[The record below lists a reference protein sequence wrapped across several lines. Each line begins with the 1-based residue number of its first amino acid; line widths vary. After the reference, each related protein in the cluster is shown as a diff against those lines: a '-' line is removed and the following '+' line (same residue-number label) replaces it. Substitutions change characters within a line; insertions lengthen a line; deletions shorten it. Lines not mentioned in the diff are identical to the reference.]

1 MSSTLFPDP
10 PPAAATAEPP
20 VWIRRLVILRQLDPE
35 VDVIREIPFGL
46 GLNLIVTRQPEADSV
61 EALGHDVGKT
71 LLTRLIRYLLGEA
84 RYTDSRTRTAIRRA
98 LPDSIVA
105 GEFRLAGEDWAVMRP
120 LGAPSTFVARA
131 RRATGWRDLLT
142 GQVDE
147 NEFPAFVQ
155 RVGDAVLERVSSPLL
170 TNERRPIRW
179 LDVLAWI
186 ARDQKCR
193 YSHPLVWRHSEA
205 DSGTPA
211 LHIED
216 ASTVLRSMTGL
227 MDAREKVLFE
237 EHDALLAKRQ
247 ELAQE
252 KLRLERQ
259 IEAEET
265 ALKTDLQD
273 LLKSTDMG
281 ISELGLEL
289 LRTKTQSMR
298 ELRTSEIQKLDL
310 GSRRSGY
317 ETAVKALAD
326 ADAQDK
332 ALVEQIA
339 GVETHIKKREDRP
352 LSVYERF
359 AALCDRQTDDCPV
372 KLKIAQQ
379 QVPTPDQEDL
389 IEMKGELEA
398 QQKRLADLRGGRA
411 ALVGEFQTARTRLR
425 DAESRLSS
433 LTEGIDGSIALH
445 SAMERRVERHL
456 SRTTRLVQAGKE
468 HDELTTQ
475 INQSLTKQSEL
486 RDALAPSRAWLPM
499 RFTALCQELIGGNRQ
514 FELSFEAKAVRL
526 NISGATGAPGE
537 ATSTSALVLS
547 LDLAA
552 IQSAIDG
559 YGYHPRLI
567 ILDSPR
573 EADMEIGIFNRLMR
587 RLAAWH
593 KASTTPPFQMIVTT
607 TTKPQQTDV
616 PSDVVR
622 AELARVPPESLLLGV
637 DL

>member
-1 MSSTLFPDP
+1 MSNTLFPDP
-10 PPAAATAEPP
+10 PPIAASTEPP
-20 VWIRRLVILRQLDPE
+20 VWVRRLVILRQLEPE
-35 VDVIREIPFGL
+35 VDLIREIPFGL

-84 RYTDSRTRTAIRRA
+84 RYIDGRTRTAIRRA

-105 GEFRLAGEDWAVMRP
+105 GEFRLAGEGWAVMRP
-120 LGAPSTFVARA
+120 LGAPSSFVARA
-131 RRATGWRDLLT
+131 RQATGWRDLLT
-142 GQVDE
+142 AESDGDE
-147 NEFPAFVQ
+147 FSVFVQ
-155 RVGDAVLERVSSPLL
+155 RVSDAVLEQVSAPLL
-170 TNERRPIRW
+170 TSERRPIQW

-193 YSHPLVWRHSEA
+193 YSHPLVWRHADA

-216 ASTVLRSMTGL
+216 ASTVLRSMSGL

-237 EHDALLAKRQ
+237 EHDGLLAKRQ

-265 ALKTDLQD
+265 ALKSDLQD
-273 LLKSTDMG
+273 LLKSADMG

-289 LRTKTQSMR
+289 IRNKTQSMR
-298 ELRTSEIQKLDL
+298 DLRASEIRRLDIELRRTH
-310 GSRRSGY
+310 Y
-317 ETAVKALAD
+317 EMAVKALAH
-326 ADAQDK
+326 ADAQEK
-332 ALVEQIA
+332 TVAEQIA
-339 GVETHIKKREDRP
+339 SVEAHIRKREERP

-359 AALCDRQTDDCPV
+359 AALCDRQTDNCPA

-389 IEMKGELEA
+389 LEMKKELET
-398 QQKRLADLRGGRA
+398 QKKRLAELQGGRSSLVSDFDKA
-411 ALVGEFQTARTRLR
+411 RSALKRAEF
-425 DAESRLSS
+425 DLSS
-433 LTEGIDGSIALH
+433 LTEGIDGPIALH
-445 SAMERRVERHL
+445 AAMGQRVERHL
-456 SRTTRLVQAGKE
+456 GRTTRLVQAGKE
-468 HDELTTQ
+468 HDDLSAQ
-475 INQSLTKQSEL
+475 INQSLARQSDL
-486 RDALAPSRAWLPM
+486 RDALAASREWLPM
-499 RFTALCQELIGGNRQ
+499 RFAALCRELIGGKRK
-514 FELSFEAKAVRL
+514 FALSFEAKAVRL
-526 NISGATGAPGE
+526 NIAGASGAPGE

-559 YGYHPRLI
+559 YGYHPRLM

-573 EADMEIGIFNRLMR
+573 EADMEVGIFNRLVR

-593 KASTTPPFQMIVTT
+593 KASATPPFQIIVTT
-607 TTKPQQTDV
+607 TTRPLETDV
-616 PSDVVR
+616 PSEVVR
-622 AELARVPPESLLLGV
+622 AELARIPTESLLLGV
-637 DL
+637 EL